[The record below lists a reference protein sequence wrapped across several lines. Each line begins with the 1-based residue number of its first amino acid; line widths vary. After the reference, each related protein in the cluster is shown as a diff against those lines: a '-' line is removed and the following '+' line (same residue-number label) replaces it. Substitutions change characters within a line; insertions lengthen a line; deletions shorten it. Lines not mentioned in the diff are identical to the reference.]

1 MDNFED
7 QVFNQINYTEAGFPK
22 GEYVQCTFK
31 FCQFTGMDLSA
42 CLFENCEFDQC
53 EISNV
58 NLHKTLIQ
66 RCTFRQSRMMGLRFE
81 DCNNILL
88 SFDFYEC
95 NLELSTFLGI
105 KGKGTNFKD
114 CNLQSV
120 DFTDARM
127 SETDFAGS
135 NLEDATFENT
145 ILRNADLSYASNF
158 RIDPIKNSIAGAV
171 FSRYRIEG
179 LLNRFEIHIRD

>member
-1 MDNFED
+1 MDNFEG
-7 QVFNQINYTEAGFPK
+7 QVFEQINYTETDFPK
-22 GEYVQCTFK
+22 GEYVHCTFK
-31 FCQFTGMDLSA
+31 FCQFTGIDLSD

-58 NLHKTLIQ
+58 NLQKTLIQ
-66 RCTFRQSRMMGLRFE
+66 QCTFRQSRMMGLHFE

-95 NLELSTFLGI
+95 NLELSSFFGI
-105 KGKGTNFKD
+105 KGKGTKFRD

-120 DFTDARM
+120 DFTNARL
-127 SETDFAGS
+127 SETDFSGS

-145 ILRNADLSYASNF
+145 VLKNADLSYASNF
-158 RIDPIKNSIAGAV
+158 RIDPIQNSISGAV
-171 FSRYRIEG
+171 FSRYGIEG
-179 LLNRFEIHIRD
+179 ILNRFGIHIRD